1 LKFKIKFKSKKIA
14 VLFISGITAVVIS
27 VIIGV
32 LFLTKP
38 ALFIYN
44 ISSSMEQFSK
54 DDRVLILAPHPDDE
68 AIGAGGLI
76 QRALSAGAK
85 VNIICFTN
93 GDFNQAAFFVYE
105 KISWL
110 P

>member
-1 LKFKIKFKSKKIA
+1 MA
-14 VLFISGITAVVIS
+14 VLLFGGILAVTIS
-27 VIIGV
+27 VITVV

-44 ISSSMEQFSK
+44 YSNSMEKFSK

-93 GDFNQAAFFVYE
+93 GDFNQAAFLVYE
-105 KISWL
+105 KKPAKAIR
-110 P
+110 PAG